1 MATAPDG
8 NTLYLSDANGG
19 APRITSCPVQMG
31 GSAVGT
37 GSCII
42 ASSGDSGVSVLLFSA
57 CFFVC
62 VGGGVLLNTIKH
74 HHNLTHHH
82 HHHHTLQAWNTPRGM
97 QLSADS
103 AYIYI
108 VAFAG
113 GSSTVLACPVTNQV
127 IGTCTVST
135 TYPTQ
140 TFDYLTL
147 IGGAAPHIYLTN
159 TGGGAALWSCPY
171 AGTTVQTCVALTAT
185 AGLPATPVAIAAAT

>member
-42 ASSGDSGVSVLLFSA
+42 ASSGDSGVSVLLSV
-57 CFFVC
+57 CFFLC
-62 VGGGVLLNTIKH
+62 VGRGVCTIKH
-74 HHNLTHHH
+74 NHTLIH

-108 VAFAG
+108 AAVAG
-113 GSSTVLACPVTNQV
+113 GASTVVACPVTNQV
-127 IGTCTVST
+127 ISTCTVGA

-147 IGGAAPHIYLTN
+147 IGGASPYIYLTN
-159 TGGGAALWSCPY
+159 TGGGGALWSCPY
-171 AGTTVQTCVALTAT
+171 TGTTVQTCVGLTAT
-185 AGLPATPVAIAAAT
+185 AGLPTTPVAIAAAI